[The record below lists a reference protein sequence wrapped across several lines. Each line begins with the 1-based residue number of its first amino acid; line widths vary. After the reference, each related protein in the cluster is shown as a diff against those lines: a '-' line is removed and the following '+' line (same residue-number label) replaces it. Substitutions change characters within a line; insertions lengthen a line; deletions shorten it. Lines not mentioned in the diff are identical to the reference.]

1 MEKRL
6 VERVEDLEAQVAL
19 LGKLMLEIEKEKVV
33 VEEKK
38 RGRPKKDGG

>member
-6 VERVEDLEAQVAL
+6 VERVENLEEQVAL
-19 LGKLMLEIEKEKVV
+19 LGKLLLEIEKEKVEK
-33 VEEKK
+33 VEVK

>member
-19 LGKLMLEIEKEKVV
+19 LGKLLLEIEKEKVV
-33 VEEKK
+33 EVK

>member
-33 VEEKK
+33 VEVK